1 MFWVWFAAITL
12 ATIAG
17 IVVCVTQVINS
28 IEIMKHKKRTWL
40 DVNYHKAKAS
50 VASCLDSYNN
60 CLYSRC
66 LCSIHCWQYWICVGK
81 SCTNDSMVVMFK

>member
-12 ATIAG
+12 AIIAG

-40 DVNYHKAKAS
+40 YITIVCILDAFVLFIAGSIGYVWAS
-50 VASCLDSYNN
+50 LVQM
-60 CLYSRC
+60 
-66 LCSIHCWQYWICVGK
+66 IQW
-81 SCTNDSMVVMFK
+81 

>member
-17 IVVCVTQVINS
+17 IVVCVAQVINS

-40 DVNYHKAKAS
+40 DITIVCILDALVLFIAGSIGYVWAS
-50 VASCLDSYNN
+50 LVQM
-60 CLYSRC
+60 
-66 LCSIHCWQYWICVGK
+66 IQW
-81 SCTNDSMVVMFK
+81 

>member
-12 ATIAG
+12 AIIAG

-40 DVNYHKAKAS
+40 DITIVCILDAFVLFIAGSIGYVWAS
-50 VASCLDSYNN
+50 LVQM
-60 CLYSRC
+60 
-66 LCSIHCWQYWICVGK
+66 IQW
-81 SCTNDSMVVMFK
+81 

>member
-17 IVVCVTQVINS
+17 IVVCVAQVINS

-40 DVNYHKAKAS
+40 DITIVCILDALVLSIAGSIGYVWAS
-50 VASCLDSYNN
+50 LVQM
-60 CLYSRC
+60 
-66 LCSIHCWQYWICVGK
+66 IQW
-81 SCTNDSMVVMFK
+81 

>member
-17 IVVCVTQVINS
+17 IVVCVAQVINS

-40 DVNYHKAKAS
+40 DITIVCILDALVLFIAGSNGYVWAS
-50 VASCLDSYNN
+50 LV
-60 CLYSRC
+60 
-66 LCSIHCWQYWICVGK
+66 
-81 SCTNDSMVVMFK
+81 

>member
-28 IEIMKHKKRTWL
+28 IEIMKLK
-40 DVNYHKAKAS
+40 
-50 VASCLDSYNN
+50 
-60 CLYSRC
+60 
-66 LCSIHCWQYWICVGK
+66 
-81 SCTNDSMVVMFK
+81 

>member
-17 IVVCVTQVINS
+17 IVVCVAQVINS

-40 DVNYHKAKAS
+40 DITIVCILDALVLFIAGSIGYMWAS
-50 VASCLDSYNN
+50 LVQM
-60 CLYSRC
+60 
-66 LCSIHCWQYWICVGK
+66 IQW
-81 SCTNDSMVVMFK
+81 

>member
-17 IVVCVTQVINS
+17 IVVCVAQVINS

-40 DVNYHKAKAS
+40 DITIVCILDAKARILKII
-50 VASCLDSYNN
+50 AWFL
-60 CLYSRC
+60 
-66 LCSIHCWQYWICVGK
+66 H
-81 SCTNDSMVVMFK
+81 TTF

>member
-17 IVVCVTQVINS
+17 IVVCVAQVINS

-40 DVNYHKAKAS
+40 DITIVCILDAFVLFIAGSIGYVWAS
-50 VASCLDSYNN
+50 LVQM
-60 CLYSRC
+60 
-66 LCSIHCWQYWICVGK
+66 IQW
-81 SCTNDSMVVMFK
+81 

>member
-17 IVVCVTQVINS
+17 IVVCVAQVINS

-40 DVNYHKAKAS
+40 DITIVCILDALVLFIAGSNGYVWAS
-50 VASCLDSYNN
+50 LVQM
-60 CLYSRC
+60 
-66 LCSIHCWQYWICVGK
+66 IQW
-81 SCTNDSMVVMFK
+81 

>member
-17 IVVCVTQVINS
+17 IVVCVAQVINS

-40 DVNYHKAKAS
+40 DITIV
-50 VASCLDSYNN
+50 CILDAPV
-60 CLYSRC
+60 LFIAG
-66 LCSIHCWQYWICVGK
+66 SIGYVWVSLVQMIQW
-81 SCTNDSMVVMFK
+81 

>member
-17 IVVCVTQVINS
+17 IVVCVAQVINS

-40 DVNYHKAKAS
+40 DITIVCILDAFVLFVAGSIGYVWAS
-50 VASCLDSYNN
+50 LVQM
-60 CLYSRC
+60 
-66 LCSIHCWQYWICVGK
+66 IQW
-81 SCTNDSMVVMFK
+81 

>member
-40 DVNYHKAKAS
+40 DITIVCILDALVLFIAGSIGYVWAS
-50 VASCLDSYNN
+50 LVQM
-60 CLYSRC
+60 
-66 LCSIHCWQYWICVGK
+66 IQW
-81 SCTNDSMVVMFK
+81 

>member
-17 IVVCVTQVINS
+17 IVVCVAQVINS

-40 DVNYHKAKAS
+40 DITIVCSLDALVLFIAGSNGYVWAS
-50 VASCLDSYNN
+50 LVQM
-60 CLYSRC
+60 
-66 LCSIHCWQYWICVGK
+66 IQW
-81 SCTNDSMVVMFK
+81 

>member
-40 DVNYHKAKAS
+40 DFRFFDRGFTIEVHFAQ
-50 VASCLDSYNN
+50 
-60 CLYSRC
+60 RC
-66 LCSIHCWQYWICVGK
+66 SQ
-81 SCTNDSMVVMFK
+81 

>member
-40 DVNYHKAKAS
+40 DITIVCILDAFVLFIAGSIGYVWAS
-50 VASCLDSYNN
+50 LVQM
-60 CLYSRC
+60 
-66 LCSIHCWQYWICVGK
+66 IQW
-81 SCTNDSMVVMFK
+81 